1 MSLIQHFYYFRNA
14 RVAHVNGGAG
24 DQYAYAIND
33 NSAKPS
39 RLTGPF
45 KLNTTSAI
53 VKNCDR
59 F

>member
-1 MSLIQHFYYFRNA
+1 M
-14 RVAHVNGGAG
+14 AHVNGGAG